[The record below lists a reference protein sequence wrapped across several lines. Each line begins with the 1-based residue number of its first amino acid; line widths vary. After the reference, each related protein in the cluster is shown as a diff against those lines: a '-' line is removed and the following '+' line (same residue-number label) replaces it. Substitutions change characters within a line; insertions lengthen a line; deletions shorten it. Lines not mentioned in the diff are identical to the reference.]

1 MNCPGFERIIDYLDG
16 RLDPVPA
23 VEVAAHIA
31 AGCGRCAADLAWYER
46 VKSVAAADD
55 TIEPPPWVLK
65 RAVRLFEA
73 ARARQGVRAAIGRLV
88 ASLIFDSQTR
98 PLPAGV
104 RLTAPADRQLLYRA
118 GAYTVDLQFA
128 ALDASAQ
135 LSGQVLKEGEFKF
148 ESVAGL
154 KVFLLSE
161 EVALASAVAN
171 NFGEFTLPSVA
182 CGQYDLRIETGDADI
197 TIAGLTISETSE

>member
-16 RLDPVPA
+16 RLDTLLA
-23 VEVAAHIA
+23 VEVTAHIA
-31 AGCGRCAADLAWYER
+31 AGCSRCAADLVWYER

-73 ARARQGVRAAIGRLV
+73 ARARAGVRAALGRLV
-88 ASLIFDSQTR
+88 ASLVFDSQAR

-104 RLTAPADRQLLYRA
+104 RLTETADRQLLYRA
-118 GAYTVDLQFA
+118 GAYTVDLQIA
-128 ALDASAQ
+128 SIDARAR

-161 EVALASAVAN
+161 EEALASAVAN
-171 NFGEFTLPSVA
+171 NFGEFTLSSVA
-182 CGQYDLRIETGDADI
+182 CGQYDLRVETGDADI
-197 TIAGLTISETSE
+197 TIVGLKISETSE